1 MKTLDREE
9 VDGSTY
15 RDVVDALR
23 PDRNL
28 HRGRLQPPAAP
39 LGTRLPAARGVR
51 RNIAEIAVAI
61 LPPSISITQNCP

>member
-28 HRGRLQPPAAP
+28 LRGRLQPPAAP

-51 RNIAEIAVAI
+51 RNIAEIEVAI